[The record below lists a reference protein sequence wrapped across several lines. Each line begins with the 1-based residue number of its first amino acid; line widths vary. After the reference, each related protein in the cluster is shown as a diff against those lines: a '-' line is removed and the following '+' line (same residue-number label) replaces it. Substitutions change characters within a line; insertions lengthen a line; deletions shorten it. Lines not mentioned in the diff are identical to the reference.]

1 MDKSVIQRL
10 YRLGFIKDI
19 ATACEAMEDE
29 KYSIHTLGIPEDL
42 LMENAG
48 ANVARLVADGA
59 RDHRL
64 NPEILI
70 FAGPGNNGGDAVVA
84 ARHLVLN
91 KFKVHLFI
99 LGQKENYSKSLATQ
113 IALMERINADGHPNN
128 TVQLIDQAET
138 LLSSLSN
145 RHNSASIL
153 IDGIFGA
160 GLNRKPQGLFL
171 EAINLINE
179 IKKIRNDNYVV
190 SIDVPSG
197 LSLEATPPLGA
208 CVFADQT
215 ITFSKLKRAHISE
228 PTRSYCGH
236 SVALSIGLF
245 KRTHVKNHWIHR
257 RDVLKD
263 LFKEYPNDCHKSDF
277 GHVLVFEGHPHYRGA
292 SRLSALGALRVGA
305 GLITLATGGDDEKS
319 SDLPEFMH
327 CPLGEI
333 SDGLLKKVTALVI
346 GPGLSA
352 DESYHNLALKF
363 LNGLKKNVPFLVFDA
378 DALPLLLDPG
388 LKLSNKTIVATP
400 HMGEAA
406 KLLGWDTDR
415 VKNNRFLALEALASL
430 TSGSDNDVIWLLKGG
445 STLVR
450 GISSDIFIFYG
461 DLPILSAGGSGDV
474 LSGAIAGLYKQ
485 TESPLACVLL
495 AISIQLSA
503 AAELSKR
510 MFKGNTASELANV
523 FPKLTN
529 R

>member
-1 MDKSVIQRL
+1 MDESLIQKL
-10 YRLGFIKDI
+10 YGLGLIEDI
-19 ATACEAMEDE
+19 ATTGETVEDE
-29 KYSIHTLGIPEDL
+29 KYSIDSLGIPQDV

-48 ANVARLVADGA
+48 ANVARLVEATAGG
-59 RDHRL
+59 HRL
-64 NPEILI
+64 KPEILI

-99 LGQKENYSKSLATQ
+99 LGKKENFSKGLATQ
-113 IALMERINADGHPNN
+113 IALIERINADGHHNN
-128 TVQLIDQAET
+128 TVQLIDKAKT
-138 LLSSLSN
+138 LSSSLSN
-145 RHNSASIL
+145 RHDEPLIL

-160 GLNRKPQGLFL
+160 GLRRKPQGLFL

-179 IKKIRNDNYVV
+179 LKKNGKDNFVV

-208 CVFADQT
+208 CVWADQT
-215 ITFSKLKRAHISE
+215 ITFSRLKRAHISE

-245 KRTHVKNHWIHR
+245 KRTHIKNHWIHR

-263 LFKEYPNDCHKSDF
+263 LFKGHANDCHKSDF
-277 GHVLVFEGHPHYRGA
+277 GHVLIFEGHPHYRGA

-305 GLITLATGGDDEKS
+305 GLITLATGGDDKKS

-327 CPLGEI
+327 CPMSEI
-333 SDGLLKKVTALVI
+333 SDGLLQKVTALVI

-352 DESYHNLALKF
+352 DASYRDRALQF
-363 LNGLKKNVPFLVFDA
+363 LNDLKKNVPFLVFDA
-378 DALPLLLDPG
+378 DALPLLLDPR
-388 LKLSNKTIVATP
+388 LKLLNKTIVATP

-406 KLLGWDTDR
+406 NLLGWDTDR

-430 TSGSDNDVIWLLKGG
+430 TAETNNDVIWLLKGG
-445 STLVR
+445 SSLVR
-450 GISSDIFIFYG
+450 GLSSDIFIFHG

-474 LSGAIAGLYKQ
+474 LSGAIAGLNKQ

-495 AISIQLSA
+495 AISIQLNA

-510 MFKGNTASELANV
+510 MFKGNTASELANI
-523 FPKLTN
+523 FPKLTK